1 MRARLAVLPLA
12 VCALVLAAIVLLAY
26 PRPADADVRQVYAE
40 LEHSTVPV
48 QVIGWV
54 QPANAHAQLVDG
66 GYVFTEQTDRLG
78 EVRIAADRDAS
89 QLPPGDLKWQAADT
103 SYSVQSSGDVEQ
115 LAPRVVLLQVAKQQI
130 AGASL
135 DTPLLYVAYLPALIL
150 TGAWLTVS
158 LLRRP

>member
-1 MRARLAVLPLA
+1 VS
-12 VCALVLAAIVLLAY
+12 LVGLIVIVFLTY
-26 PRPADADVRQVYAE
+26 PRAADSDVRQAYAE
-40 LEHSTVPV
+40 LERSTVPV

-78 EVRIAADRDAS
+78 QVRIAANRDAS
-89 QLPPGDLKWQAADT
+89 QLPPGDLKLQAADT
-103 SYSVQSSGDVEQ
+103 RYSVQSSGDVEQ
-115 LAPRVVLLQVAKQQI
+115 LAPRVVPLPIAQQQI

-135 DTPLLYVAYLPALIL
+135 DTPLLYVVYLPALIL